1 MRLGLALAL
10 NKNGELGAANEHW
23 AALLAAQGGGRADAS
38 VRSKPSEISL
48 APAETS
54 QAVWKRAGSESELTN
69 HAGTN

>member
-23 AALLAAQGGGRADAS
+23 AALLAAQAGGRADAS
-38 VRSKPSEISL
+38 VRSKLAPRSDL

-54 QAVWKRAGSESELTN
+54 QAI
-69 HAGTN
+69 